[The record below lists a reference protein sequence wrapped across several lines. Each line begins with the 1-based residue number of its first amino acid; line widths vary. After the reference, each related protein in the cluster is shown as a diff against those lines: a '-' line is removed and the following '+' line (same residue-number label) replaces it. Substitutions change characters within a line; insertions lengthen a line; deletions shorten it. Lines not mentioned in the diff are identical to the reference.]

1 MTILHHIGWKCI
13 KKLKMKRYTGS
24 YYELSV
30 KVKCYTNTFKIS
42 KFYSLTSINDSL
54 IIICQISGNRGC
66 FYEFC
71 RNIKISR
78 GDKIIQRGIKTFC
91 FMSFSWISN

>member
-1 MTILHHIGWKCI
+1 M
-13 KKLKMKRYTGS
+13 KMHKTPKIKRYTRS
-24 YYELSV
+24 YYQLSV

-54 IIICQISGNRGC
+54 IILCQISGNRGC
-66 FYEFC
+66 SYELRC

-78 GDKIIQRGIKTFC
+78 GDKIVQRGIKTFC
-91 FMSFSWISN
+91 FMSFS